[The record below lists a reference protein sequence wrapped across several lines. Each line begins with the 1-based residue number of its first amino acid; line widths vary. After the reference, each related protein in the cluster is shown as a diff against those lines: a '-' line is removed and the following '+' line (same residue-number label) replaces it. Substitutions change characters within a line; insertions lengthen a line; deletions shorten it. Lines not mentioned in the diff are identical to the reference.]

1 MKYPQGAKNVIG
13 SPVTALPFDEQIQ
26 QILKWASSR
35 ISKSVY
41 VANVHML
48 MEAYWH
54 PEMRSVL
61 QDADLVTP
69 DGVPLVWML
78 RLMGAHKQDRVAGM
92 EILLALCKEASLQNI
107 SIFFLGSEKE
117 ILDRMKARLERE
129 FPELQI
135 AGMEPLPFRPLSA
148 TEDDSLVQKLN
159 ASSAGLVF
167 LSLGCPKQEY
177 WIAQHKGTIKAVM
190 IGLGGAFPVYAGMK
204 KWAPR
209 WVRESGLEWCYRL
222 IQEPRRLWKRYSKTI
237 PPFIWLALKQL
248 LAEYSLRL
256 RSLGNN

>member
-92 EILLALCKEASLQNI
+92 EILLALCKEAPLQNI

-222 IQEPRRLWKRYSKTI
+222 IQEPRRLWERYSKTI

-248 LAEYSLRL
+248 LAEYSLRI